1 MKINEE
7 KGSISTEGIRHIAFI
22 MDGNGRWAKKR
33 LMPREKGHAA
43 GAKKF
48 KEIIRYLSQ
57 TDIECITVYAFSTEN
72 WKRPKNEVDAIMRL
86 LREYIDEAEKEFHKN
101 EVCVRFIGNRT
112 VFDKETKDKMFRI
125 EQLTSS
131 YKKTVCIAVNYG
143 GRAEIT
149 DAVNALIAAGKT
161 EITEED
167 ITKAIYSGIVPP
179 PDMIVRTGGE
189 YRLSNFLLWQS
200 AYAELFFTNTLWPD
214 LSTDEINEMIREF
227 QLRNRRYG
235 GI

>member
-1 MKINEE
+1 MSKNYKELSVYP
-7 KGSISTEGIRHIAFI
+7 KHIAFI

-33 LMPREKGHAA
+33 LMPREKGHVA

-48 KEIIRYLSQ
+48 KEIVRYLSK
-57 TDIECITVYAFSTEN
+57 TDIECVTVYAFSTEN
-72 WKRPKNEVDAIMRL
+72 WKRPKNEVNAIMSL
-86 LREYIDEAEKEFHKN
+86 LRDYIDEAEKEFHKN
-101 EVCVRFIGNRT
+101 EVCVRFIGNR
-112 VFDKETKDKMFRI
+112 D
-125 EQLTSS
+125 
-131 YKKTVCIAVNYG
+131 G

-149 DAVNALIAAGKT
+149 DAINALIAEGKT
-161 EITEED
+161 SITEDD
-167 ITKAIYSGIVPP
+167 ITKTIYSGIVPP

-189 YRLSNFLLWQS
+189 CRLSNFLLWQS

-227 QLRNRRYG
+227 QSRNRRYG